1 MFGKIYGRFFLNQ
14 YLGISSDNELNTVTL
29 SELIETY
36 PFWENFVIKARNE
49 FKCIKLF
56 TMFETN
62 DVHPEIV
69 EKMKLFDE
77 VIAVSYTHLTLP
89 TILRV

>member
-14 YLGISSDNELNTVTL
+14 YLGISGDNELNTVTL

-36 PFWENFVIKARNE
+36 PFWENFVINTRNE

-56 TMFETN
+56 
-62 DVHPEIV
+62 IIYI
-69 EKMKLFDE
+69 L
-77 VIAVSYTHLTLP
+77 ILYIYTVFNNII
-89 TILRV
+89 TI